1 MSGRG
6 SLVRTRRTW
15 RVVRALVIAGA
26 SLAHLVGGAEVGMR
40 QFPHMMP
47 TEKRLMEDAI
57 HSPFHAT
64 VPDPDVGFLPP
75 SGLRR
80 LVRTSDFTAV
90 YETDSRGFPNPE
102 PWPSRAS
109 LVFLGDSVAFGYG
122 VDVRE
127 SFPHVI
133 GDLLSTPVVN
143 LALAGAG
150 PSRQAAVYQKFGI
163 GLRPRHVVACVYA
176 VDFGNDQ
183 RFDTWIRRGRT
194 DDYNDLRMTLGRA
207 EDDAETPVLRH
218 YLEKS
223 WLYAHGRD
231 WVLGRLPGRESPPD
245 RYRFPD
251 GSETL
256 LSRGAWAY
264 AATEAVENDPRI
276 EQLLASLQDLEA
288 LVKQHGARLSVVLV
302 PSREELFGPPA
313 SKTAANI
320 MSRVR
325 VRLVRAGFSVMDLY
339 PAVRD
344 AGGTRSPYFR
354 VDGHFNEHGHRAAA
368 DAFVTWFRRAFPDD
382 LDRLRES
389 SGSAIP

>member
-1 MSGRG
+1 
-6 SLVRTRRTW
+6 
-15 RVVRALVIAGA
+15 
-26 SLAHLVGGAEVGMR
+26 
-40 QFPHMMP
+40 
-47 TEKRLMEDAI
+47 
-57 HSPFHAT
+57 
-64 VPDPDVGFLPP
+64 
-75 SGLRR
+75 
-80 LVRTSDFTAV
+80 V

-122 VDVRE
+122 VGVRE

-133 GDLLSTPVVN
+133 GALLSTPVVN

-231 WVLGRLPGRESPPD
+231 WVLDRLPGREELFWTASVEDCRESHVARPSAP
-245 RYRFPD
+245 RARRLLGD
-251 GSETL
+251 GSLPGCARRRRNALTVL
-256 LSRGAWAY
+256 PRGRSFPRARASRRG
-264 AATEAVENDPRI
+264 RC
-276 EQLLASLQDLEA
+276 
-288 LVKQHGARLSVVLV
+288 
-302 PSREELFGPPA
+302 
-313 SKTAANI
+313 
-320 MSRVR
+320 
-325 VRLVRAGFSVMDLY
+325 
-339 PAVRD
+339 VRD
-344 AGGTRSPYFR
+344 LVSTRI
-354 VDGHFNEHGHRAAA
+354 
-368 DAFVTWFRRAFPDD
+368 
-382 LDRLRES
+382 
-389 SGSAIP
+389 SGRPGQTP